1 MWVVVAQLAKIEYQV
16 SGNDQNVLCALG
28 DITLSDPPTS
38 DSFDLVARNYD
49 LVKELLQEDQHT
61 VHEEKLIKTATEVIP
76 ATSCSADCSF
86 RGIRRFKT
94 YLRSTMGQNRLN
106 SLAIACTERSYGNKV
121 IVNSMNKIFSV
132 SFDVRVVN
140 VFVFHAIWVRL
151 YPDFNNHA
159 FGNCV
164 FFSGKK
170 VTPPPNSK
178 GARTPMISNVM
189 ARFWNECRKTRTKV
203 ITLTNHKRNKN
214 QTEPMRN
221 WSKYK

>member
-1 MWVVVAQLAKIEYQV
+1 
-16 SGNDQNVLCALG
+16 
-28 DITLSDPPTS
+28 
-38 DSFDLVARNYD
+38 
-49 LVKELLQEDQHT
+49 
-61 VHEEKLIKTATEVIP
+61 
-76 ATSCSADCSF
+76 
-86 RGIRRFKT
+86 
-94 YLRSTMGQNRLN
+94 MGQNRLN

-170 VTPPPNSK
+170 VTPPP
-178 GARTPMISNVM
+178 TP
-189 ARFWNECRKTRTKV
+189 KV
-203 ITLTNHKRNKN
+203 LVRL
-214 QTEPMRN
+214 
-221 WSKYK
+221 